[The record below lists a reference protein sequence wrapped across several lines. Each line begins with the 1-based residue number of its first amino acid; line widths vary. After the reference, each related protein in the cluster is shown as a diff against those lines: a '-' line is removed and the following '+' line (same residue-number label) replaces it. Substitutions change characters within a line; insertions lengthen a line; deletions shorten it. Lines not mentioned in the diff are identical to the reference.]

1 MISKFDNVLG
11 VLHDARLYGFL
22 LDSNPKTFN
31 LNVLLYIHIF
41 SNFESGKYFLEK
53 GLVTFENSVINR
65 FTITDDLSSGQ
76 FYITDYDIEDLNNN
90 RFKFT
95 FFFNNPSMELVL
107 SARSIKITRAGF
119 HKENDEQFLPTNWI
133 KLLD

>member
-11 VLHDARLYGFL
+11 ILHDARFYGFL

-41 SNFESGKYFLEK
+41 SNFESGKYSLEK

-76 FYITDYDIEDLNNN
+76 FYITDYDIEDSDNN

-95 FFFNNPSMELVL
+95 FFFNNPSIELVL
-107 SARSIKITRAGF
+107 TAVRIKITRAGF
-119 HKENDEQFLPTNWI
+119 SEESDEQFLPTNWI

>member
-11 VLHDARLYGFL
+11 VLHDARFYGFL

-41 SNFESGKYFLEK
+41 SNFESGKYSLEK
-53 GLVTFENSVINR
+53 GLVTFENSIINR
-65 FTITDDLSSGQ
+65 FTINDDLSSGQ
-76 FYITDYDIEDLNNN
+76 FYITDYDIEDSDNN

-107 SARSIKITRAGF
+107 TARSIKIIRAGF
-119 HKENDEQFLPTNWI
+119 REENDQQFLPTNWI